1 MYTRKCKNILNKKQ
15 ETYKSR
21 KGKKE
26 KKKKKICSKK
36 LFLKVRFRPKK

>member
-26 KKKKKICSKK
+26 KKRK
-36 LFLKVRFRPKK
+36 RFVPKSYF